1 MKKIFFVFAVCCVA
15 ITATADVVRVNSFK
29 QNNSAYQNGTAKVR
43 DLTDKS
49 SEIGE
54 GTCPFAI
61 SLLPGVEIP
70 AENWDVF
77 FLRINIFVGRHNSVY
92 GLDLG
97 CVGNEVKNNFIG
109 VQSAGIY
116 NKIGYSDGALQFAG
130 IVNRSIGDFYGVQ
143 AASIL
148 NLTDGM
154 LTGLQIG
161 VLNRATEL
169 SGLQL
174 GLVNIARAGSGVQ
187 LGVWNSAKNFEG
199 LQIGLGNYNEGSSLE
214 FFPIMNLGF

>member
-29 QNNSAYQNGTAKVR
+29 QNNSAYQKETAKVR
-43 DLTDKS
+43 DLTDNSGAMGK
-49 SEIGE
+49 GF
-54 GTCPFAI
+54 CPFAI
-61 SLLPGVEIP
+61 GLLPSVEIP

-77 FLRINIFVGRHNSVY
+77 FLRINIFVGRHNNVY

-116 NKIGYSDGALQFAG
+116 NKIGYSDGALQVAG
-130 IVNRSIGDFYGVQ
+130 VLNRSLGDFYGVQ
-143 AASIL
+143 VASFV
-148 NLTDGM
+148 NSTEGKM
-154 LTGLQIG
+154 TGLQVAI
-161 VLNRATEL
+161 VNRATTL
-169 SGLQL
+169 DGVQIGLLNLAQ
-174 GLVNIARAGSGVQ
+174 AGSGVQ
-187 LGVWNSAKNFEG
+187 IGIWNSAKNFEG